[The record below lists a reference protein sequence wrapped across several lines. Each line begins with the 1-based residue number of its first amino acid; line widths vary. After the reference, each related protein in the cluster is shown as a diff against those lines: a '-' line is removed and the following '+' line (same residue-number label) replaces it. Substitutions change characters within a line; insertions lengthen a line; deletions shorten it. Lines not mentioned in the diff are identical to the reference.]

1 MYVKFYT
8 LGCKVNQYETQELTE
23 LLQKNGYTVTAQDEI
38 ADIFVVN
45 SCTVTAESDRK
56 TRQTVRRLKRNFPQ
70 STVVLTGCMPQAFP
84 TQAQDLDAADIVIG
98 NKNNILLPQKLS
110 AFFSARARVFAVSQ
124 HQSGEPFLGDLITDF
139 NERTRAN
146 LKIEDGCD
154 RFCAYCIIPTAR
166 GRVRSKPIADIRKEA
181 QTLSDNGFRELVLVG
196 INLSAY
202 GKDSGERFADAVK
215 AACSPEGI
223 LRVRLGSLEPDHM
236 TDDVIE
242 ALSKLPKLCGQFHI
256 SLQSGCDRTLKRMNR
271 HYTAAE
277 YLTLAEKL
285 RAAFPDCTLTTD
297 MMVGFAGET
306 DEDFKESVQF
316 AETVGF
322 EKIHVFPY
330 SVRQGTRA
338 AGFDGQIEKHVKEE
352 RAAVLLDTAKR
363 LRTAFLQRQIGKTVE
378 VLCEHKTENGQQFG
392 YTANYTPV
400 LFTAAHCCAGELV
413 RVQITETDGE
423 NAMGKVL

>member
-1 MYVKFYT
+1 MHVKFYT

-23 LLQKNGYTVTAQDEI
+23 LLQKNGYTVTLQDEN
-38 ADIFVVN
+38 ADVFVVN

-70 STVVLTGCMPQAFP
+70 SAVVLTGCMPQAFP
-84 TQAQDLDAADIVIG
+84 AQAQALDAADIVLG
-98 NKNNILLPQKLS
+98 NKNNCLLPQKLS
-110 AFFSARARVFAVSQ
+110 AFFASRERVFAVSQ

-166 GRVRSKPIADIRKEA
+166 GRVRSKPIADIAREA
-181 QTLSDNGFRELVLVG
+181 QTLSDKGFRELVLVG

-202 GKDSGERFADAVK
+202 GKDSGESFADAVE
-215 AACSPEGI
+215 AASRPAGI

-236 TDDVIE
+236 SDEVID

-256 SLQSGCDRTLKRMNR
+256 SLQSGCDRTLKQMNR

-277 YLTLAEKL
+277 YLTLAKKL

-306 DEDFKESVQF
+306 DADFQESVRF

-338 AGFDGQIEKHVKEE
+338 ADFDGQVEKSVKEA

-363 LRTAFLQRQIGKTVE
+363 LRTAFLKRQLGKTVE
-378 VLCEHKTENGQQFG
+378 VLCEHKTENGQHFG

-400 LFTAAHCCAGELV
+400 LFTAEHCRAGDLV
-413 RVQITETDGE
+413 RVKITETDGE
-423 NAMGKVL
+423 NAVGKIL